1 MVDLGNRSV
10 DGVET
15 VHAAAS
21 TLVIHY
27 VEFLVEEGIE
37 TDLSVLQPP
46 VEIFEN
52 LLVHVVNSIL
62 ALLAQ
67 TEEVLQLLLR
77 LALRVKVNLQ
87 LLLQILPGLRVLGLL
102 AHLPG
107 LRVIELVV

>member
-1 MVDLGNRSV
+1 M
-10 DGVET
+10 
-15 VHAAAS
+15 HAAAS

-27 VEFLVEEGIE
+27 VEFLVEECIE